1 MTEPRKRILRRPD
14 NSMPRV
20 AEIIDMPTQSEVEKL
35 LRELRR
41 PALYRLILALLH
53 ERRQRLEA
61 SRHADD
67 DAAHRAYIEWA
78 RR

>member
-1 MTEPRKRILRRPD
+1 MSEPRKKILRRPD
-14 NSMPRV
+14 NSLPRV
-20 AEIIDMPTQSEVEKL
+20 EEIIDMPRQSEVEAL

-41 PALYRLILALLH
+41 PALYKLILALLH
-53 ERRQRLEA
+53 ERRRRLEEA
-61 SRHADD
+61 RHEDD

>member
-1 MTEPRKRILRRPD
+1 MSEPRKKIRRRAD

-20 AEIIDMPTQSEVEKL
+20 EEIIDMPAQSEVEAL

-41 PALYRLILALLH
+41 GALYKLILALLH
-53 ERRQRLEA
+53 ERRQRLER
-61 SRHADD
+61 SRHDNDD
-67 DAAHRAYIEWA
+67 EAHRAYIDWA